1 MKRIFVIVEGKT
13 EESFVNGILRQYF
26 FTLEIFNL
34 IGILIQTSNG
44 HKGGFVNY
52 QHLKNDILKRL
63 REPDVVVSTFIDFF
77 RIPTSVPDY
86 AKMLRAVDPN
96 TKIDILEKGMASDI
110 DHPRFLPYIQKFE
123 FEALLFSN
131 NQGFS
136 AMYNDI
142 DSGVA
147 QATQSIIDQYP
158 DPEDINNHPDTAPSK
173 RIQKILSDYEEKYDK
188 VVEGNLIAE
197 EIGIHSILEKCPR
210 FRAWVEKLMTACQ

>member
-1 MKRIFVIVEGKT
+1 M
-13 EESFVNGILRQYF
+13 
-26 FTLEIFNL
+26 
-34 IGILIQTSNG
+34 
-44 HKGGFVNY
+44 
-52 QHLKNDILKRL
+52 KNDILKRL
-63 REPDVVVSTFIDFF
+63 RESDVVVSTFIDFF

-86 AKMLRAVDPN
+86 AEMLRAVDPN
-96 TKIDILEKGMASDI
+96 TKIDILEKGMARDI

-188 VVEGNLIAE
+188 VVEGNLMAE
-197 EIGIHSILEKCPR
+197 EIGIHTILEKCPR
-210 FRAWVEKLMTACQ
+210 FRSWVEKLIAACQ